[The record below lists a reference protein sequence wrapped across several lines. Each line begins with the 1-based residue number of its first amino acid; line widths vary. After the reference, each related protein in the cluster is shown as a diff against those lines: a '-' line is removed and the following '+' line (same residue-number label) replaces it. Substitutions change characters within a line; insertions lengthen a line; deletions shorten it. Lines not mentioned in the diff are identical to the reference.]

1 LGRLPRWGPAPD
13 AQVVEGALEFAR
25 AFRRAHGFA
34 PGGFA
39 TYFVH
44 REGARTRLTAGAYR
58 CARAALPGPLRRPRW
73 LPCAG

>member
-1 LGRLPRWGPAPD
+1 VPG

-44 REGARTRLTAGAYR
+44 REGARTRLAAGAYR
-58 CARAALPGPLRRPRW
+58 CARGPLPGPLRRRRRS
-73 LPCAG
+73 PCAG